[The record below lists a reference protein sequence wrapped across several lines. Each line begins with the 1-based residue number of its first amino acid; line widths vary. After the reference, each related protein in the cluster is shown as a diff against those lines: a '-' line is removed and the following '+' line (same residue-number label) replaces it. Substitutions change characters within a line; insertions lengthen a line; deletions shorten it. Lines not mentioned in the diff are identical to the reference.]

1 MLEAKCAPKD
11 IPLFEHRLL
20 NADHSETPMSS
31 KEPLSIKERVNILL
45 VDDQPAKLLTYEVML
60 HELDENL
67 IKSTSAREALGMLLR
82 MEFAVVLLD
91 VSMPEIDGFELAR
104 MIRQH
109 PRFEKT
115 AIIFVSALH
124 VTDLDRLKGYE
135 MGAADYISV
144 PVVAELLRAKV
155 SVFVDLH
162 RKAKEMDNLN
172 AQLHQVS
179 SRLMRV
185 QDEERRRIA
194 RELHDGL
201 GQELGAI
208 KLMLAQMVEEKS
220 ASSKDSLALEGS
232 DLVDRAIQQVRT
244 MSYLLH
250 PPLLDEVGLAS
261 ALRCYLDGV
270 TKRSKI
276 EISLDIQPPQFPRL
290 SRNVETTIFRIVQEA
305 LTNVFRHSKAS
316 RSWVI
321 LSEEERGVLV
331 MVRDDGKGLPKDI
344 LELRPDS
351 VGVGLEGMRQRCKEL
366 GGQFRISNAH
376 PGTLLEVL
384 IPRSSAHITH
394 TGAHV

>member
-1 MLEAKCAPKD
+1 M
-11 IPLFEHRLL
+11 
-20 NADHSETPMSS
+20 
-31 KEPLSIKERVNILL
+31 SIKEPVSIKEKVNILM

-60 HELDENL
+60 RELDENL

-172 AQLHQVS
+172 AQLQQVS

-244 MSYLLH
+244 ISYLLH

-351 VGVGLEGMRQRCKEL
+351 VGVGLEGMRQRSKEL

-384 IPRSSAHITH
+384 IPRGPGHITH
-394 TGAHV
+394 TGAQV